1 MRYVWGLL
9 FLLSASVAQAT
20 PSPEPPRDY
29 SGDQYI
35 DGSGCVFNRTGGRW
49 IARTD
54 RDGKAVCG
62 FPSSLSARRTDPDAE
77 TVLAPLRQ
85 PEPPNP
91 AQLLQEQLAGELRQG
106 EFAADPR
113 QAEERREPEIP
124 DASQGLIAEAQAVL
138 KLRAAI
144 GAKLASRPADSALC
158 ARLGYV
164 PDPVARPIPGGDVL
178 SGFCRGQPPATPEAH
193 ILPGKRLDRGG
204 EAVSR
209 TAPAARRASVT
220 LDAQPS
226 VRRAVKRPVRDSVA
240 PGKAA
245 PVAKAKPAA
254 PRRDPVP
261 ELIPASARYVQI
273 GAFSDDLSSDPA
285 IRHLSALGYPVAR
298 AYRQGADRKSR
309 VILAG
314 PFDDRRS
321 LVAALNLLRDKGYR
335 AVAR

>member
-1 MRYVWGLL
+1 MRYVRGLL
-9 FLLSASVAQAT
+9 FLLIASVAQAA
-20 PSPEPPRDY
+20 PSPAPPGDF

-35 DGSGCVFNRTGGRW
+35 DGAGCVFNRAGGRW

-54 RDGKAVCG
+54 RAGKAVCG

-77 TVLAPLRQ
+77 TVLAPLRL
-85 PEPPNP
+85 PESPDP
-91 AQLLQEQLAGELRQG
+91 AQLLREQLAGELRQG
-106 EFAADPR
+106 EFVTDPR

-124 DASQGLIAEAQAVL
+124 DAGHDLIAEAQARL

-164 PDPVARPIPGGDVL
+164 PDPVPHPIPGGDVL
-178 SGFCRGQPPATPEAH
+178 SGFCRGQRPAVPEAH
-193 ILPGKRLDRGG
+193 ILPGKRLDREG
-204 EAVSR
+204 EIMPR
-209 TAPAARRASVT
+209 TAPAVRQASVASDT
-220 LDAQPS
+220 QLP
-226 VRRAVKRPVRDSVA
+226 VRRPMRDSAA

-245 PVAKAKPAA
+245 PVGKAKPAA

-273 GAFSDDLSSDPA
+273 GAFSNDVSSEPA

-321 LVAALNLLRDKGYR
+321 LVAALNLLRNKGYR